1 VQTAEITVLWRPVE
15 MTNWSL
21 APCVEQVWYQD
32 MPWIMIDGIIPHYVL
47 LVPHDKLLEHL
58 EETFY
63 ITLITKF

>member
-1 VQTAEITVLWRPVE
+1 